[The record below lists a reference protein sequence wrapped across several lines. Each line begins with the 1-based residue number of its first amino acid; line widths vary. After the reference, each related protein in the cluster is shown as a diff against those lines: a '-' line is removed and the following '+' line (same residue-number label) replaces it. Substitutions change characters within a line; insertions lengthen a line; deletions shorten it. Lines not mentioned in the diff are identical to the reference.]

1 MMKREA
7 VALYIMFSVRRF
19 LLMKCIQRC
28 QGFQRQLIAGRSN
41 GLHELRARINQDV
54 VDNCQVGKI
63 GTQNQVEPANQGG
76 VFYTASSRIIL
87 KPAYSAIGSTEYL
100 LEIKFLAPSLVV
112 RKLLGNL
119 YERC

>member
-1 MMKREA
+1 MSLTIVKLGKLERK
-7 VALYIMFSVRRF
+7 IKSS
-19 LLMKCIQRC
+19 
-28 QGFQRQLIAGRSN
+28 QLIRGA
-41 GLHELRARINQDV
+41 
-54 VDNCQVGKI
+54 CF
-63 GTQNQVEPANQGG
+63 TQQ
-76 VFYTASSRIIL
+76 SSRIIL